1 MIVPSAWPQV
11 MDFFGTPLVIEP
23 WPGQLCND
31 ARLLPRRQFYRR
43 IGLTRAF
50 TQALGE
56 PGGANLSRVLL
67 PRASAWTSWQ
77 QNGNNIG
84 RVNPT
89 WLQCCWQKG
98 GDVTVYRTSNLTVSP
113 TCFQRNVD
121 GRRAGLKIRSSQEGV
136 VQVQS
141 SVLNLAR
148 SSRRRTRP
156 PRHTPRASGTGPT
169 SAQRA
174 SGTGR
179 DLLVN
184 RPFSAPGNGR
194 QHSPWPSA
202 IITSPIG
209 PLNRPLSSCA
219 SGAGR
224 LLQRPGGCARFRRG
238 SAAGLI
244 ALRRTSSSILAPCH
258 RPMS

>member
-1 MIVPSAWPQV
+1 MVSP
-11 MDFFGTPLVIEP
+11 E
-23 WPGQLCND
+23 
-31 ARLLPRRQFYRR
+31 PRRRRLRGKQSGSR
-43 IGLTRAF
+43 IGPRNTLDSFRRREHQHSCPGRA
-50 TQALGE
+50 
-56 PGGANLSRVLL
+56 PDNL
-67 PRASAWTSWQ
+67 ATIWQ
-77 QNGNNIG
+77 QHWRCQPNAA
-84 RVNPT
+84 PMA
-89 WLQCCWQKG
+89 LAKS
-98 GDVTVYRTSNLTVSP
+98 GDVTACHKANLTVSP
-113 TCFQRNVD
+113 TCFQRHVD